1 MFFFFLLGIMGN
13 WLLFYGIILI
23 LKLYL
28 VKRNINLKVVLFSF
42 LIVYYILLKLINGY
56 VFRSFGVFK
65 FVCIY
70 I

>member
-28 VKRNINLKVVLFSF
+28 VIRNIKVVLFSF
-42 LIVYYILLKLINGY
+42 LIVYYILLKLSNGY